1 MARRILNPFD
11 NDIDLTTAEG
21 RKLFKD
27 GIKPLDEK
35 YDGSTEKAT
44 YFQTKV
50 IDASESRCWATISRI
65 IMDGEDVNIL
75 KLCKE

>member
-35 YDGSTEKAT
+35 HDGST
-44 YFQTKV
+44 
-50 IDASESRCWATISRI
+50 
-65 IMDGEDVNIL
+65 
-75 KLCKE
+75 